1 MKKGK
6 IWILVSALLA
16 LTMLLAAC
24 NGGTTTKTTT
34 IVTGSVS
41 QPTGATSTVP
51 TSTTVTQ
58 PTTVT
63 TTATNPNTPQ
73 YGGTLRFAWGSTL
86 YFDPLISAIGGGTA
100 DMVYEKLITAD
111 WAKGPEGTNE
121 FNFAVPWVAPQYR
134 TGQLAESWQ
143 IVDLNT
149 VTFPIRHG
157 VNFQNKA
164 PANGKELTAADVAYS
179 YQRGQKDTRFQF
191 YGFVEWTD
199 TAGLATARTTAK
211 GLGRTDAEIDN
222 WITYLKSVNYPF
234 YAAKACVA
242 TDKWTVTYRILNPSN
257 TILDDTTWFFVEASD
272 DAKYQM
278 QDWHNACGTGPW
290 IVSDVVADSSI
301 TWIKNPNYWMK
312 DPIHPQNQLPYF
324 DKELGIIISDAKVAQ
339 SALRTHKID
348 FMTVDW
354 DIAIQMTQSNPEFLS
369 KKIAPTGAYALFMR
383 TDIAPFN
390 DVRVRQAISMGIDR
404 DAVVANYYKGNAYV
418 DAWPVLPG
426 LPGYTPRDQMPADV
440 KQLYEYHPDLAK
452 QLLAAAG
459 YPNGITFECNVPGDA
474 PADIEHLTLLVEQWK
489 TAGITVNM
497 NVQEHGLWTS
507 QAFSFTYKN
516 SFYTWWGN
524 TEPTSAMN
532 YANGAGPLIYNF
544 SHANDPLAVQ
554 NYAAYLKITDPI
566 AAAEALRQEYLRED
580 KLVWEVP
587 LPTRTTVTLWQPY
600 LKGFNAEVSMGPS
613 TQMGGSSRT
622 KFFWFDQAVKALYQ

>member
-1 MKKGK
+1 MKKYL
-6 IWILVSALLA
+6 ILVTAILTIASLFLSACTSKTPTSQTTLV
-16 LTMLLAAC
+16 T
-24 NGGTTTKTTT
+24 GVVSTTTTGSTATTT
-34 IVTGSVS
+34 APTTS
-41 QPTGATSTVP
+41 QPT
-51 TSTTVTQ
+51 
-58 PTTVT
+58 T
-63 TTATNPNTPQ
+63 TTTPTQNSNEPQ

-86 YFDPLISAIGGGTA
+86 YFDPLISAIGGGTS

-121 FNFAVPWVAPQYR
+121 FSFAVPWVAPQYR
-134 TGQLAESWQ
+134 TGQLAETWN

-149 VTFPIRHG
+149 VTYPIRHG
-157 VNFQNKA
+157 ITFQNKA
-164 PANGKELTAADVAYS
+164 PANGKELTANDVAYS
-179 YQRGQKDTRFQF
+179 YQRGQKDTRFQW

-199 TAGLATARTTAK
+199 TAGLATARDAAK
-211 GLGRTDAEIDN
+211 KLGRTDAEVDN
-222 WITYLKSVNYPF
+222 WITYLKGVNYPF
-234 YAAKACVA
+234 YATKACVA
-242 TDKWTVTYRILNPSN
+242 TDKWMVTYKVLHPSN
-257 TILDDTTWFFVEASD
+257 GVLDDATWFFVEASD

-301 TWIKNPNYWMK
+301 TWVKNPNYWMN
-312 DPIHPQNQLPYF
+312 DPIHPANKLPYF
-324 DKELGIIISDAKVAQ
+324 DKQLGIIISDAKVAQ

-354 DIAIQMTQSNPEFLS
+354 DIAIQMKQSNPEFLS

-404 DAVVANYYKGNAYV
+404 DAIVENYYKGNAYV

-440 KQLYEYHPDLAK
+440 AQLYEYHPDKAK
-452 QLLAAAG
+452 QLLADAG
-459 YPNGITFECNVPGDA
+459 YPNGITFECNVPATA
-474 PADIEHLTLLVEQWK
+474 PADIEHLTLLAEQWK

-497 NVQEHGLWTS
+497 NVMEAGLWTS

-524 TEPTSAMN
+524 TEPTSAMA
-532 YANGAGPLIYNF
+532 YANGGGPLIYNF
-544 SHANDPLAVQ
+544 SHAIDPLAVQ
-554 NYAAYLKITDPI
+554 NYANYLKMNDPV
-566 AAAEALRQEYLRED
+566 AAAEYLRTEYLRED
-580 KLVWEVP
+580 TLVWEVP

-622 KFFWFDQAVKALYQ
+622 KFFWFDQKIKALYQ